1 MSDEEEAVK
10 DTEREREE
18 IHRRDHFPMIP
29 QANRIL
35 ARDSHEMI
43 YTNPA

>member
-1 MSDEEEAVK
+1 MSDEEEAVM

-18 IHRRDHFPMIP
+18 IHRWDHFPMIP

>member
-1 MSDEEEAVK
+1 MPDDEKAVK
-10 DTEREREE
+10 VTERERAE
-18 IHRRDHFPMIP
+18 IHRRNHFPMIP
-29 QANRIL
+29 QADKIL